1 MSRRQRTI
9 SIQQWAAL
17 LGLADDARSIET
29 ARTLITQHIG
39 PETVQVRQSKRSKS
53 GVRLRDHQDWLS
65 QNEWAKFLTAE
76 AARNRRK

>member
-1 MSRRQRTI
+1 MSRRQRMI

-39 PETVQVRQSKRSKS
+39 PKLSKSVGSAHEFRCSSARSPGLVKSKRMGKISHGGS
-53 GVRLRDHQDWLS
+53 RAQ
-65 QNEWAKFLTAE
+65 
-76 AARNRRK
+76 